1 MLGIVVENNLQVYL
15 TLPLVVEAHIS
26 PPECSFEVC
35 VARLKLLLRP
45 EPTAMVGV
53 ALGLLPLQE
62 LRHMDLKDMDFGR
75 NGVNPRQGPKLK
87 LKSRSTLLKKGLRVR
102 VEVSPY
108 KKSQDQKIKSKLQ
121 IPGLVLVN

>member
-1 MLGIVVENNLQVYL
+1 MFDMMIKVQPLFQTNKLIENKFKLDMLGIVVENYLQVHL
-15 TLPLVVEAHIS
+15 TLPLVVLAHIS

-62 LRHMDLKDMDFGR
+62 LRHMDL
-75 NGVNPRQGPKLK
+75 
-87 LKSRSTLLKKGLRVR
+87 
-102 VEVSPY
+102 
-108 KKSQDQKIKSKLQ
+108 
-121 IPGLVLVN
+121 